1 MQLDEHLIDLP
12 NLYHAIN
19 RYPLTID
26 PDSYIVDAISLMYH
40 KRSQISPLTSLN
52 AVCNARNWYLQK
64 TSCVLVV
71 EAEKVLGIFTER
83 DIFRLAASS
92 IDFSQVKMAEVM
104 TQPVTTMKLSHFQD
118 ILTAL
123 SVLQNHQIGHLPIVD
138 DDERLVGV
146 VTATSLLHG
155 CNQLPMVSII
165 EAVNKPQI
173 ELHQSSL
180 TLQYPTDYSFKL
192 RENLTELGISQ
203 ELWQQEII
211 ERHNTEEALRQS
223 EKIYRQLVE
232 SQTDLILRF
241 DHSARIKFANPS
253 ACELF
258 GKSLHKFI
266 GDSVFTLFPSDE
278 LPQAVENFN
287 LLKSPPHDITI
298 KEQPALTVKGIRWI
312 EWKIIGIPNEYKEV
326 VEFQAVGRDITA
338 RKQIEI
344 ALRESEE
351 KFRCFAEN
359 THALIWIAQ
368 LESGENLYVNPA
380 YEQIWGRSCQSLRN
394 QPFSWIESL
403 HPDDRD
409 RVLAKIERQKHGEA
423 TNEEYR
429 ILRPDGSVRWIWD
442 RGFAIRNEQGQ
453 IYAYG
458 GVAEDI
464 TERKQTE
471 ELLRQSEER
480 LSLALISAHMG
491 IFDWNLLTNDTL
503 WSANM
508 GLLYGLPQGTICPS
522 PEAFLELVHP
532 EDRTSFQDAVQYSIE
547 QHQEFA
553 ITYRVIWPD
562 GSIHWLSSR
571 GQTYYHEMG
580 QPIRMVGTTK
590 DISERKQAE
599 AALKESEERYRSVV
613 TAMQEGV
620 VLHERNGKIVACNAS
635 AEKILGLSSDRIIGR
650 VCDAS
655 WRSIYEDGSPFPDEK
670 HPAMVSLHTGQPC
683 SNVIMGVH
691 KPNGQIT
698 WLSINS
704 QPLFR
709 NNEST
714 PYGVVASFSD
724 ISEQQ
729 QAKQKI
735 REQAALLDIA
745 TDAIF
750 VRDLNNHILFWNQ
763 GAERLYGWSASEILG
778 TEPTTLLY
786 PETSVHL
793 HKTALKTA
801 IAAGMWQ
808 GELQKITK
816 SGQDIIVESRWTI
829 MRDAAGKPKSI
840 LIVDTDITQKKQLE
854 EQFFRTQRLESLGT
868 LAGGIA
874 HDLNNILTP
883 ILAAAQLLQNR
894 TNRASEPSSNVSD
907 TRLPTAGGTQSQ
919 QLLKIIENNA
929 QRGAGLVKQV
939 LSFARG
945 CKGERT
951 IVQLKHLITDIILIG
966 KQTFPKSIEF
976 ETKLPE
982 NLGAVSGDATQ
993 LHQVLMNLVVNA
1005 RDAMPEGGKI
1015 TISAENIFIDEAYT
1029 RMNINAQVGHYILVK
1044 ICDTGI
1050 GMPPKIL
1057 DRIFEPFFTTKEAG
1071 TGTGLGLST
1080 VLGITKS
1087 HGGFLTVTSKVGEGS
1102 QFNLFLPAVSG
1113 TPDLIIESAATPQ
1126 GNGELILV
1134 VDDEV
1139 QICEIIKM
1147 ILENHN
1153 YKILTANNG
1162 IEAIALYAKHKHQI
1176 TAVFMDMMMPEM
1188 DGVTAIRTMHKMKP
1202 NVQII
1207 ACSGQ
1212 NSPEAVTEVLGTGFY
1227 QVLPKPFTAQELLN
1241 SLHNLLKE
1249 RH

>member
-1 MQLDEHLIDLP
+1 MQFDEHLIDLP
-12 NLYHAIN
+12 TLYHGIN
-19 RYPLTID
+19 LYPLTID
-26 PDSYIVDAISLMYH
+26 PDSYVVDAIALMYQ
-40 KRSQISPLTSLN
+40 KRNQILPFTSLN
-52 AVCNARNWYLQK
+52 AVENARNWYLQK

-71 EAEKVLGIFTER
+71 EAEKVLGILTER
-83 DIFRLAASS
+83 DIFRLAGSN
-92 IDFSQVKMAEVM
+92 IDFSEVKMAEVM
-104 TQPVTTMKLSHFQD
+104 AQPVIKMKLSHFQD
-118 ILTAL
+118 ILKAL
-123 SVLQNHQIGHLPIVD
+123 SVLHNHQIGHLPIVD

-146 VTATSLLHG
+146 VTANSLLHG
-155 CNQLPMVSII
+155 FNQLPMVNIVD
-165 EAVNKPQI
+165 AVNKPQVNLNQTRPAALCYPADNSNKLG
-173 ELHQSSL
+173 EL
-180 TLQYPTDYSFKL
+180 
-192 RENLTELGISQ
+192 LTE
-203 ELWQQEII
+203 
-211 ERHNTEEALRQS
+211 N
-223 EKIYRQLVE
+223 
-232 SQTDLILRF
+232 
-241 DHSARIKFANPS
+241 
-253 ACELF
+253 
-258 GKSLHKFI
+258 
-266 GDSVFTLFPSDE
+266 
-278 LPQAVENFN
+278 
-287 LLKSPPHDITI
+287 
-298 KEQPALTVKGIRWI
+298 
-312 EWKIIGIPNEYKEV
+312 
-326 VEFQAVGRDITA
+326 
-338 RKQIEI
+338 KQ
-344 ALRESEE
+344 R
-351 KFRCFAEN
+351 
-359 THALIWIAQ
+359 
-368 LESGENLYVNPA
+368 
-380 YEQIWGRSCQSLRN
+380 
-394 QPFSWIESL
+394 
-403 HPDDRD
+403 
-409 RVLAKIERQKHGEA
+409 
-423 TNEEYR
+423 
-429 ILRPDGSVRWIWD
+429 
-442 RGFAIRNEQGQ
+442 Q
-453 IYAYG
+453 IYVYG

-480 LSLALISAHMG
+480 LVLALTSAHMG

-532 EDRTSFQDAVQYSIE
+532 EDRTSFQDAVKCSIE
-547 QHQEFA
+547 QHQKFA

-571 GQTYYHEMG
+571 GETYYNEIG
-580 QPIRMVGTTK
+580 QPIRMIGTTR
-590 DISERKQAE
+590 DISDRKQAE

-613 TAMQEGV
+613 AAMQEGV
-620 VLHERNGKIVACNAS
+620 VLHERDGKVVACNAS

-655 WRSIYEDGSPFPDEK
+655 WRSIYTDGSPFPDEK
-670 HPAMVSLHTGQPC
+670 HPAMVSLHTGEPC
-683 SNVIMGVH
+683 SNVIMGIE
-691 KPNGQIT
+691 KPNGQLT

-714 PYGVVASFSD
+714 PYEVVVSFSD
-724 ISEQQ
+724 ITEQQ
-729 QAKQKI
+729 QAEQKI
-735 REQAALLDIA
+735 REQAALLDVA

-750 VRDLNNHILFWNQ
+750 VRDLNNHILFWNR
-763 GAERLYGWSASEILG
+763 GAESLYGWSASEILG
-778 TEPTTLLY
+778 TEPKTLLD
-786 PETSVHL
+786 PETSAHR
-793 HKTALKTA
+793 HKIALKTV
-801 IAAGMWQ
+801 IAAGVWQ

-816 SGQDIIVESRWTI
+816 SGQNIIVESRWTV

-894 TNRASEPSSNVSD
+894 NNRKSEPSSI
-907 TRLPTAGGTQSQ
+907 AGGKRSQ

-951 IVQLKHLITDIILIG
+951 IIQLKHLITDIILIG
-966 KQTFPKSIEF
+966 KQTFPKSIECA
-976 ETKLPE
+976 TKLPE
-982 NLGAVSGDATQ
+982 DLCAVSGNATQ

-1005 RDAMPEGGKI
+1005 RDAMPKGGKI
-1015 TISAENIFIDEAYT
+1015 SISAENIFIDEAYAS
-1029 RMNINAQVGHYILVK
+1029 MNINAQVGHYILVK

-1087 HGGFLTVTSKVGEGS
+1087 HGGFVTVTSKVGEGS
-1102 QFNLFLPAVSG
+1102 QFNLFLPAVSAI
-1113 TPDLIIESAATPQ
+1113 PDLITENAAIPQ

-1153 YKILTANNG
+1153 YRTLTANNG
-1162 IEAIALYAKHKHQI
+1162 IEAIALYAQHKHQI
-1176 TAVFMDMMMPEM
+1176 NAIVMDMLMPEM
-1188 DGVTAIRTMHKMKP
+1188 NGETAIRTLQKMNPK
-1202 NVQII
+1202 VQII

-1212 NSPEAVTEVLGTGFY
+1212 NSPAGLEQVTGIGVD
-1227 QVLPKPFTAQELLN
+1227 QVLPKPFTTPELLN
-1241 SLHNLLKE
+1241 SLHNLLKKSAV
-1249 RH
+1249 